1 MAGISGRGEVRRVSQ
16 AIQRGQAGE
25 VQRAEGYDRRW
36 WILMVLCL
44 SLLLIVM
51 DNTIVN
57 VALPTLVR
65 KLHST
70 ESQLQWTVDIY
81 SLTFAGLLLTMGTL
95 GDRFGRGTTLA
106 IGLGVFGFGSLLSS
120 LAGSSNALIVTRGFT
135 GIGAAL
141 IMPATLS
148 ILTNVFPP
156 EERAK
161 AIGIWAGVSG
171 LAVAIGPVI
180 GGLLLVHF
188 WWGSIFL
195 INVPVCILALVAGR
209 FLIPN
214 SRDPEARRLDP
225 IGAALSIIGVDA
237 LVWGIIEAPTR
248 GWTNGTILA
257 AFGIA
262 AVVIASFV
270 AWEIRSSHPMLN
282 VKFFR
287 NPRFTAANISITL
300 IFFALFGSIFFLT
313 QYLQFVLR
321 YSPLQAGV
329 RLVPLAIVMLVLAPV
344 AGQLV
349 QKVGTKAMV
358 GLGMALGGVGLWYLG
373 TTTTASGYAH
383 VVSGLV
389 MVAAGLALSM
399 VPATDSIMGSLP
411 PGQAGVGSAMNDT
424 TREIGGALGVAIL
437 GSILSSQ
444 YGPAIVKA
452 VGHAVPGSAI
462 AVVKSSVGGAIGVGQ
477 GLVASGQVA
486 AGHALIAS
494 ANSTFITAMDASLK
508 VGAGVAF
515 VGALVSALW
524 LPNRPR
530 DEAVP
535 AAEGERPAA
544 AAEREPEFLEA
555 LEGEAALV
563 LGVDAE
569 LAAEGAV
576 DGERGVKVIELPE
589 VRS

>member
-1 MAGISGRGEVRRVSQ
+1 MSQ
-16 AIQRGQAGE
+16 AVQAE
-25 VQRAEGYDRRW
+25 QVQRAEGYDRRW
-36 WILMVLCL
+36 WILGVLCF
-44 SLLLIVM
+44 SLLIIVM

-65 KLHST
+65 KLHAT

-81 SLTFAGLLLTMGTL
+81 SLMFAGLLLTMGTL
-95 GDRFGRGTTLA
+95 GDRFGRGRTLA
-106 IGLGVFGFGSLLSS
+106 IGLGVFGLGSLASS
-120 LAGSSNALIVTRGFT
+120 FAGSSNVLILTRGFT

-195 INVPVCILALVAGR
+195 INVPVCAAALVAGR
-209 FLIPN
+209 LLIPN
-214 SRDPEARRLDP
+214 SRDLEARRLDP
-225 IGAALSIIGVDA
+225 AGAALSIVGIDA
-237 LVWGIIEAPTR
+237 LVWGIIEAPNR
-248 GWTNGTILA
+248 GWTNGWILA
-257 AFGIA
+257 AFGFA
-262 AVVIASFV
+262 AVVLAIFI
-270 AWEIRSSHPMLN
+270 AWELRSSHPMLN

-300 IFFALFGSIFFLT
+300 VFFALFGSIFFLT
-313 QYLQFVLR
+313 QYLQFVLG

-329 RLVPLAIVMLVLAPV
+329 RLVPLALVMLVLAPI

-349 QKVGTKAMV
+349 QKLGSKAMV
-358 GLGMALGGVGLWYLG
+358 GFGMALGGVGLWYLG

-383 VVSGLV
+383 VVTGLV
-389 MVAAGLALSM
+389 LVAAGLALSM

-437 GSILSSQ
+437 GSILSSR
-444 YGPAIVKA
+444 YGPAIAKA
-452 VGHAVPGSAI
+452 VAGHGVPAAALG
-462 AVVKSSVGGAIGVGQ
+462 VVKSSVGGAIGVGQ
-477 GLVASGQVA
+477 SLVASGQAA

-494 ANSTFITAMDASLK
+494 ANSTFITSMNVSLK
-508 VGAGVAF
+508 VGAGVA
-515 VGALVSALW
+515 VLGALVSALW

-530 DEAVP
+530 EQ
-535 AAEGERPAA
+535 
-544 AAEREPEFLEA
+544 
-555 LEGEAALV
+555 
-563 LGVDAE
+563 AE
-569 LAAEGAV
+569 LAEGA
-576 DGERGVKVIELPE
+576 GAGAERAEPEAGREPAVLEQLVHEVVAFGLMEPEDELADENDAEVVELPE
-589 VRS
+589 AAS

>member
-1 MAGISGRGEVRRVSQ
+1 MSQ
-16 AIQRGQAGE
+16 AVQARQGQH
-25 VQRAEGYDRRW
+25 AEGYDRRW
-36 WILMVLCL
+36 WILAVLCF
-44 SLLLIVM
+44 SLLIIVM

-65 KLHST
+65 KLHAT

-81 SLTFAGLLLTMGTL
+81 SLMFAGLLLTMGTL

-106 IGLGVFGFGSLLSS
+106 IGLGVFGLGSLFSAF
-120 LAGSSNALIVTRGFT
+120 AGSSNVLILTRGFT

-195 INVPVCILALVAGR
+195 INIPVCAVALVAGR

-225 IGAALSIIGVDA
+225 IGAALSIVGIDA
-237 LVWGIIEAPTR
+237 LVWGIIEAPNR
-248 GWTNGTILA
+248 GWTSGGILT
-257 AFGIA
+257 AFGFA
-262 AVVIASFV
+262 AVVLAIFV
-270 AWEIRSSHPMLN
+270 IWELRSDHPMLN
-282 VKFFR
+282 VKFFA

-300 IFFALFGSIFFLT
+300 VFFALFGSIFFLT

-329 RLVPLAIVMLVLAPV
+329 RLVPLALVMLVLAPV

-349 QKVGTKAMV
+349 QKVGSKAMV
-358 GLGMALGGVGLWYLG
+358 GLGMALGGVGLWYLAL
-373 TTTTASGYAH
+373 TTTASGYAH
-383 VVSGLV
+383 VVTGLV
-389 MVAAGLALSM
+389 LVAAGLALSM

-437 GSILSSQ
+437 GSILASK
-444 YGPAIVKA
+444 YGPAITKA
-452 VGHAVPGSAI
+452 VAGHGLPASALG
-462 AVVKSSVGGAIGVGQ
+462 VVKSSVGGAIGVGQ
-477 GLVASGQVA
+477 SLVSTGQAA

-494 ANSTFITAMDASLK
+494 ANSTFITAMDVSLK

-515 VGALVSALW
+515 LGALVSAIW

-530 DEAVP
+530 EEVP
-535 AAEGERPAA
+535 VASAAGAGADR
-544 AAEREPEFLEA
+544 LEA
-555 LEGEAALV
+555 EIVEALDDEAALTV
-563 LGVDAE
+563 MGAEAEFASEGVD
-569 LAAEGAV
+569 
-576 DGERGVKVIELPE
+576 VIELPE